1 MESFQDFDPGEMGV
15 SVKLGSNAQDPEKT
29 WLRGSF
35 LKTWNRW
42 KDKIPLGERYD
53 IDGALRFL
61 QAHYETEKLSLEQWQ
76 AKLPPK
82 NSMADIVL
90 RDMRQNRSYD
100 YWLEGPFSEDRIEVY
115 SLLAAKES
123 APSLDGTEYPAIWLE
138 RPSAW
143 LTYQSGLNLWLL
155 WAMRLRC
162 GLMRRDIDHGNLM
175 MLWYIQALQELEEM
189 GAGIQA
195 ILDF

>member
-61 QAHYETEKLSLEQWQ
+61 QAHYETEKLSWKGLFRKIELRFILCWRQKRARHRWMEPNI
-76 AKLPPK
+76 LPSGW
-82 NSMADIVL
+82 NGL
-90 RDMRQNRSYD
+90 R
-100 YWLEGPFSEDRIEVY
+100 
-115 SLLAAKES
+115 
-123 APSLDGTEYPAIWLE
+123 
-138 RPSAW
+138 
-143 LTYQSGLNLWLL
+143 
-155 WAMRLRC
+155 
-162 GLMRRDIDHGNLM
+162 HG
-175 MLWYIQALQELEEM
+175 
-189 GAGIQA
+189 
-195 ILDF
+195 

>member
-1 MESFQDFDPGEMGV
+1 MGERQELDPNEMGK
-15 SVKLGSNAQDPEKT
+15 SYKVKPEG
-29 WLRGSF
+29 WLSGKR
-35 LKTWNRW
+35 LETWNRW
-42 KDKIPLGERYD
+42 KDRIPIGEQYE
-53 IDGALRFL
+53 IDAALRFL
-61 QAHYETEKLSLEQWQ
+61 ETHYVTEKLTLEQWQ

-82 NSMADIVL
+82 NPMAKIIL
-90 RDMRQNRSYD
+90 RNMRQNRSYD

-143 LTYQSGLNLWLL
+143 LTYQSGINLWLL

-189 GAGIQA
+189 GADIQA